1 VQVLSHPAA
10 LVETQVLENNVQ
22 YGTATHSAIAC
33 PSAAKTGTTSGLVD
47 AWLDG
52 FTPNLTTVVWM
63 GYAQSN
69 ISMTDVHG
77 EPQQG
82 GALPAQIWHDYME
95 QVVTPPCA
103 QFAAPTSD
111 PMSYLPFTGVYQQRG
126 LASYVPPQGPTG
138 GTSAS
143 AGGASAPGGSRARG
157 GAQALGGGSSS
168 PGGAAPPGGTG
179 GAAAPGTGAT

>member
-1 VQVLSHPAA
+1 
-10 LVETQVLENNVQ
+10 
-22 YGTATHSAIAC
+22 
-33 PSAAKTGTTSGLVD
+33 
-47 AWLDG
+47 
-52 FTPNLTTVVWM
+52 M

-126 LASYVPPQGPTG
+126 LASYVPPEGSDRRDRRGRRRRQRPQRLARQGWRPGARRRTEH
-138 GTSAS
+138 
-143 AGGASAPGGSRARG
+143 AGRRCGAGRHGRRRG
-157 GAQALGGGSSS
+157 AGHGRHVAGWRRLLR
-168 PGGAAPPGGTG
+168 
-179 GAAAPGTGAT
+179 